1 MTDKGMSVGLLCSVI
16 GHTVGFQKENYQ
28 GVSDKSPWRER
39 RGIEMKSIGPKEV
52 KPFLHTIELVRA
64 S

>member
-1 MTDKGMSVGLLCSVI
+1 MNDKGMSVGLLCSVI
-16 GHTVGFQKENYQ
+16 GHTVNFQRENNQ
-28 GVSDKSPWRER
+28 GVSEKSPWRER

-52 KPFLHTIELVRA
+52 EPFLNTKELVSA